1 MGGDFTGT
9 RDGMT
14 APLSHAELASL
25 VSLMQGML
33 DSARSAQWDT
43 LSEMDQKRLTLL
55 KSAPQASTVVSNDDA
70 SSARQ
75 VLIERI
81 RILDREIIDTVISA
95 RGDLVNESHGLRNQL
110 KARNNYAQASSLS
123 LTGSS

>member
-1 MGGDFTGT
+1 
-9 RDGMT
+9 MT